1 MSSDCEFMLLALE
14 EARKAFDAGEVP
26 IGAVAV
32 RDGEVVARA
41 CNQVEALNSVTGH
54 AEILLLHQ
62 LENLYHD
69 WRISDVTVYVT
80 KEPCPMC
87 AGMLLN
93 SRVKRLVFG
102 VGDPGCG
109 GCGGAFDVNAL
120 PGALWHFDSCC
131 KIFSASGAKR
141 RRRRNT
147 KGNLNMLCQVWCRG
161 EKLSHSP

>member
-1 MSSDCEFMLLALE
+1 MSSDREFMLLALA

-32 RDGEVVARA
+32 RDGEVVASA
-41 CNQVEALNSVTGH
+41 CNQVEAINSVTGH
-54 AEILLLHQ
+54 AEIALLRK
-62 LENLYHD
+62 LEALYHD
-69 WRISDVTVYVT
+69 WRISEVTVYVT

-120 PGALWHFDSCC
+120 PGALWHFEITGNVCGDEA
-131 KIFSASGAKR
+131 KELLQTFFRKR
-141 RRRRNT
+141 RKEAQADKH
-147 KGNLNMLCQVWCRG
+147 KG
-161 EKLSHSP
+161 